1 MQVLGAGG
9 LREFQAAVQM
19 SHVAGGSPLAPV
31 TQNQS
36 FGLPHGLQSLAAH
49 HGLANS
55 EALSAFPFAVKPT
68 NLMKPSQCKPRG
80 LLEKDSSTT
89 LFRSSRLHH
98 FHFTAFQREI
108 IKQNYKHNEERKKEG
123 KTNPWVRGVPSIP
136 RQGCFTHSPGQVN
149 ITWFHSAGQNIPGCL
164 HLLLEIRGNNNSLSR
179 NTEEP

>member
-1 MQVLGAGG
+1 MQALGAGG

-108 IKQNYKHNEERKKEG
+108 IKQNYKHNEERKKERREDKSVG
-123 KTNPWVRGVPSIP
+123 ERSALYSSTGLLHSFTWASKYHLVSLCRAEHPGMPAP
-136 RQGCFTHSPGQVN
+136 AAGDKRQ
-149 ITWFHSAGQNIPGCL
+149 
-164 HLLLEIRGNNNSLSR
+164 
-179 NTEEP
+179 